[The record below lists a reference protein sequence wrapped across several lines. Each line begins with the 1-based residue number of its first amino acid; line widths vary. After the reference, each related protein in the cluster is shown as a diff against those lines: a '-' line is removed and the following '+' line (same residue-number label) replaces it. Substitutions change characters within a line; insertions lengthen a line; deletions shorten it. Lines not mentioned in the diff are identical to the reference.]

1 LQENPVVKAILI
13 GMVAA
18 ACLAVVAAFVLDT
31 EFQRTAE
38 DRYQTEA
45 VRL

>member
-1 LQENPVVKAILI
+1 MKAILI

-18 ACLAVVAAFVLDT
+18 ACLAAAAAFVLDT
-31 EFQRTAE
+31 EFQRSAA
-38 DRYQTEA
+38 DRHQTEA